1 MITIWSVIVLLMGAC
16 LLHRIGLILYRIF
29 FHPLANFP
37 GPKLY
42 AASYL
47 PYLYQNKITG
57 TLAKDML
64 GMHDRYGPIVR
75 ISPTQLAIE
84 GSIGWS
90 EVFSRRPNVP
100 EFEKT
105 PTFYGARDGIGILPA
120 QHDDHRRQRRLMAY
134 AFSTGALS
142 EQESHLAHYA
152 DLLIQQ
158 LRKQTESGS
167 PVDITRW
174 LNYLTIDIISELA
187 FADSFSCLDRTDFH
201 PLATMI
207 FNSMRAGARLSF
219 FQHYPLLRPLGLLF
233 NRDMH
238 TRRQYYVMARAKA
251 EKRIAQGVDHPRRDF
266 MAYVLGNSKDG
277 SRGMSHDEMVT
288 NARTLIGAGSHTT
301 ASALA
306 AFVFYLTQ
314 TPDVYARLASEI
326 RSAFASQADI
336 TIKATAALPFL
347 HVCLVETLRIHPP
360 LAETP
365 PRISPG
371 WVVNGR
377 YIPKGTS
384 ISVFQWATT
393 HSPHSFTNPHLFAP
407 QRWLPADDPQYDARY
422 ANDNLEA
429 SKPFATGPRDCL
441 GKYLAYAEMRM
452 VVSRLLWNFDVE
464 LVDGQMDWADRQRV
478 YIVYEKGELMVR
490 LKPYLRDAE

>member
-1 MITIWSVIVLLMGAC
+1 MITIWSAVVLLMGVG
-16 LLHRIGLILYRIF
+16 LLHRIGLILYRLF
-29 FHPLANFP
+29 VHPLANFP

-47 PYLYQNKITG
+47 PFLYQNKITG

-64 GMHDRYGPIVR
+64 RMHERYGPIVR

-84 GSIGWS
+84 GSIGWP

-120 QHDDHRRQRRLMAY
+120 QHDDHKRQRCLMAF
-134 AFSTGALS
+134 AFSAAALS

-152 DLLIQQ
+152 DLLIQN
-158 LRKQTESGS
+158 LRKLTESGS
-167 PVDITRW
+167 PINITRW

-187 FADSFSCLDRTDFH
+187 FADSFSCLDRPDYH
-201 PLATMI
+201 PLVTMI
-207 FNSMRAGARLSF
+207 YNSMRANARLSF
-219 FQHYPLLRPLGLLF
+219 FQHYPLLRPLAFLF
-233 NRDMH
+233 NRDLH
-238 TRRQYYVMARAKA
+238 TRRQYYIMARAKA
-251 EKRIAQGVDHPRRDF
+251 EKRIAQGVDRPRRDF
-266 MAYVLGNSKDG
+266 MAYVLDNNKDS
-277 SRGMSHDEMVT
+277 SRGMSHDELVT

-314 TPDVYARLASEI
+314 SPDVYARLAHEI
-326 RSAFASQADI
+326 RSAFASQQDI

-347 HVCLVETLRIHPP
+347 QACLLEILRIYPP

-371 WVVNGR
+371 WVVNGQH
-377 YIPKGTS
+377 IPKGTA
-384 ISVFQWATT
+384 ITIFQWATT
-393 HSPHSFTNPHLFAP
+393 HSPHNFNNPDLFAP
-407 QRWLPADDPQYDARY
+407 QRWLPADDPMYDARY
-422 ANDNLEA
+422 AHDNLEA
-429 SKPFATGPRDCL
+429 SKPFTTGPRDCL
-441 GKYLAYAEMRM
+441 GKFLAYAEMRM
-452 VVSRLLWNFDVE
+452 VVSRLLWNFNIE
-464 LVDGQMDWADRQRV
+464 LVGGQMDWADRQRV
-478 YIVYEKGELMVR
+478 YVVYEKGELMVL